1 MDTPL
6 EGCLVMTTTSDA
18 AEADRL
24 ADNLVRQG
32 LAACVQITAVNS
44 HYIWEGRLEKRD
56 EQLLLIKT
64 SLAGYEQVEAYLRRT
79 HSYSL
84 PEIARW
90 TMSGASPDYLRWLM
104 DTSRGANQSAAGS

>member
-1 MDTPL
+1 MVTPL

-24 ADNLVRQG
+24 ADDLVRQG
-32 LAACVQITAVNS
+32 LAACVQIAAIKS
-44 HYIWEGRLEKRD
+44 HYMWEDRLERQD

-64 SLAGYEQVEAYLRRT
+64 SLGRYEQVEAYLRRN

-90 TMSGASPDYLRWLM
+90 TMSGASPDYMQWLT
-104 DTSRGANQSAAGS
+104 DNSRGANESAAGS